1 LVFGLFVTS
10 DLDELSRAELAA
22 LVAALEHTVAQQSE
36 QLRQL
41 TLEVAAL
48 RLAAGKDSSNSG
60 KPPSSDSPF
69 VRPRAKPSAFGK
81 KSGRRPG
88 KRAGDPSTTLR
99 QAEEPDER
107 VEVPAEQCAC
117 GTDLS
122 GVPVESVT
130 RRQVFACAPPPPP
143 TVTEYE
149 IAVKICPCCGVRAS
163 GPVPAHVTGRV
174 QFAPAVKARG
184 VLLNMR
190 PRGAVGDALE
200 AVVGESQME
209 SMAEGA
215 YRYSD

>member
-1 LVFGLFVTS
+1 M
-10 DLDELSRAELAA
+10 
-22 LVAALEHTVAQQSE
+22 
-36 QLRQL
+36 RQL
-41 TLEVAAL
+41 ALEVAAL

-88 KRAGDPSTTLR
+88 KQAGDPSTTLR
-99 QAEEPDER
+99 QAKEPDER
-107 VEVPAEQCAC
+107 VEVPADQCAC

-122 GVPVESVT
+122 GAPVDSVT

-149 IAVKICPCCGVRAS
+149 ITVKICPRCGARAS

-184 VLLNMR
+184 VLLNLWHHVPFRRAAELMR
-190 PRGAVGDALE
+190 ELVGVRVSVGALVGYRAE
-200 AVVGESQME
+200 AAARPARSSSASGSCR
-209 SMAEGA
+209 AWN
-215 YRYSD
+215 RC